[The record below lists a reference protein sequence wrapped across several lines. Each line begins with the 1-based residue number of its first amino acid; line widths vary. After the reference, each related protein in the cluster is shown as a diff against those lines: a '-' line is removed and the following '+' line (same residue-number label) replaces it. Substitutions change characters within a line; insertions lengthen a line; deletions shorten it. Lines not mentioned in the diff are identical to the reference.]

1 MNRWIIWLLLPPVAF
16 ILPWSVAL
24 LGRRWLAAGV
34 LLALWLAGIALTAL
48 VWSGVGLG
56 LLVALGLW
64 AAFTGVVDTSLAA
77 PST

>member
-34 LLALWLAGIALTAL
+34 LLALWLVGIALTAL

-64 AAFTGVVDTSLAA
+64 AAFTGVVDTSPAA